1 MSHVTLS
8 MLSPFSQSKSFLK
21 TGIANP
27 LDGSGMIKYEMTALM
42 RKVMKLRRS
51 CHLHG
56 MLKRMFQRKTG
67 TDYLRTVTAVTT
79 LMVFNF
85 LLCDC
90 NE

>member
-1 MSHVTLS
+1 M
-8 MLSPFSQSKSFLK
+8 
-21 TGIANP
+21 GI
-27 LDGSGMIKYEMTALM
+27 IKYGMKALM

-51 CHLHG
+51 CHAHG
-56 MLKRMFQRKTG
+56 MLMRMFQRKIG
-67 TDYLRTVTAVTT
+67 TDYLRTVTAVMT

>member
-1 MSHVTLS
+1 M
-8 MLSPFSQSKSFLK
+8 
-21 TGIANP
+21 GI
-27 LDGSGMIKYEMTALM
+27 IKYEMTALM

-51 CHLHG
+51 CHPHG
-56 MLKRMFQRKTG
+56 KLMRMFERKTA
-67 TDYLRTVTAVTT
+67 TDYLRIVIAVMT